1 VLYLS
6 TLGDWKPLFDAG
18 GAHVEAIELS
28 IDLRE
33 LYGMLGYRT
42 FDMVE
47 ARDDVL
53 ELMLHGI
60 ELPTHMTQRIKDK
73 IFNTSAIISF
83 FQTD

>member
-1 VLYLS
+1 MLYLS
-6 TLGDWKPLFDAG
+6 TRGDWKPLFDAR

-42 FDMVE
+42 FDSSSS
-47 ARDDVL
+47 
-53 ELMLHGI
+53 MLHGI